1 MLISESNLLVLAEKV
16 VSRYVNKGVVPS
28 REREDTQMIIVEKF
42 LDKQKKIEDNY
53 SGKANITTY
62 CISVLNNMCC
72 EVIRKE
78 LKHWKNELDDMPEG
92 DSSNHYSASQKT
104 IIQDEIN
111 YLDKILILFDKEK
124 SKINIALSYYYQL
137 ELRNTDIVEYNQS
150 YNKEN
155 ISPIKINNDK
165 INKGDIINNL
175 SDYICQVENKN
186 IKPDA
191 VRMWLK
197 KTTNTIVTRLNGPF
211 GRTHYD
217 QDSFQ
222 VLYELYNAQRS

>member
-1 MLISESNLLVLAEKV
+1 MLISENKLLVLAEKV
-16 VSRYVNKGVVPS
+16 VTRYVNKGVVPS

-42 LDKQKKIEDNY
+42 LDKQKRIEDNY

-78 LKHWKNELDDMPEG
+78 LKHWKNELDDMPENAG
-92 DSSNHYSASQKT
+92 SNHFSTSQKT

-111 YLDKILILFDKEK
+111 YLDKVLLLFDDDKP
-124 SKINIALSYYYQL
+124 KINLCLSYYYQL
-137 ELRNTDIVEYNQS
+137 DIKRVDILD
-150 YNKEN
+150 YNKN
-155 ISPIKINNDK
+155 FNRKNNPPLLTIIEK
-165 INKGDIINNL
+165 INKGDLINNL
-175 SDYICQVENKN
+175 SDYICTVENKN
-186 IKPDA
+186 MKPDA

-197 KTTNTIVTRLNGPF
+197 KTINTIITRLNGPIN
-211 GRTHYD
+211 RAHYD
-217 QDSFQ
+217 QESFH